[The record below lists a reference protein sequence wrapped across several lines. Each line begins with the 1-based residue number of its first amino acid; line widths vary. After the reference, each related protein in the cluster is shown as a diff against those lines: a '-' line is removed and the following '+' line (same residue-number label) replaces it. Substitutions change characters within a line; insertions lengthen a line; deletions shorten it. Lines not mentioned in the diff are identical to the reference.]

1 MINLTK
7 LWTGV
12 AQPADGLRYGHAS
25 HHPNCMPG
33 EARARKPI
41 TVWNITRTCNLRCV
55 HCYSDSNA
63 LKYPGELTWEE
74 MQKTVEDLAAY
85 QVPSLLLSGGEPMI
99 HPRFFDLV
107 EFASSA
113 GLKLTISTN
122 GTLIT
127 PEKAA
132 LLKAA
137 KVAYVG
143 ISLDGIGE
151 IHDEFRRKEGAFD
164 AAVRGFQNC
173 HAVQQK
179 TGLRLT
185 LTRHNVENID
195 RILDFIEEQK
205 IQRVCFYHLVP
216 AGRGSE
222 LQVLEAAA
230 ARSAIDTLIS
240 RVEAWH
246 TQGVQ
251 REVLTVTQPAD
262 GAYLLVRMENENHP
276 NLQEAHRLLT
286 WNGGGANSSG
296 RGIANIDTQGE
307 VHPDQFWQDVSLGNV
322 KRMPFPEIWEGNDPR
337 SSEVLESI
345 RSIGLL
351 SPQDRQ
357 ARMTGPCADC
367 KWFHICGG
375 GFRTR
380 AAFCNDGNF
389 WGSDPGC
396 YLRDDERMQLAK
408 IGESDSCNQMKT
420 GSPTEI
426 EFSASAR
433 P

>member
-12 AQPADGLRYGHAS
+12 AQPADALRYGHAS
-25 HHPNCMPG
+25 GHGHGGAHACMPSA
-33 EARARKPI
+33 ARSRKPI

-55 HCYSDSNA
+55 HCYSDSMA
-63 LKYPGELTWEE
+63 MQYPGELTWEQ
-74 MQKTVEDLAAY
+74 MQDVVEDLAAY

-107 EFASSA
+107 DLATA
-113 GLKLTISTN
+113 KGLKLTISTN

-137 KVAYVG
+137 NVAYVG
-143 ISLDGIGE
+143 ISLDGIGK

-164 AAVRGFQNC
+164 AAVRGFKNC
-173 HAVQQK
+173 HAVGQK

-185 LTRHNVENID
+185 LTRHNVENIE
-195 RILDFIEEQK
+195 RILDFIEEQE

-222 LQVLEAAA
+222 LQVLAPEEA
-230 ARSAIDTLIS
+230 RRAIDTLIA

-246 TQGVQ
+246 AQGIE
-251 REVLTVTQPAD
+251 RELLTVTQPAD
-262 GAYLLVRMENENHP
+262 GAYLLVRMQNENHP
-276 NLQEAHRLLT
+276 NLAEAHRLLA

-296 RGIANIDTQGE
+296 RGIANIDTQGN
-307 VHPDQFWQDVSLGNV
+307 VHPDQFWQDVTLGNV
-322 KRMPFPEIWEGNDPR
+322 KQMPFSQIWEEQNPA
-337 SSEVLESI
+337 SAEKLAAI

-351 SPQDRQ
+351 SQEERQ
-357 ARMTGPCADC
+357 ARMSGPCADC
-367 KWFHICGG
+367 RWFTICGG

-380 AAFCNDGNF
+380 AAFCNNGDL

-396 YLRDDERMQLAK
+396 YLHAEERHATLAV
-408 IGESDSCNQMKT
+408 
-420 GSPTEI
+420 
-426 EFSASAR
+426 A
-433 P
+433 

>member
-12 AQPADGLRYGHAS
+12 AQPADGLRYGHGAGG
-25 HHPNCMPG
+25 NAT
-33 EARARKPI
+33 EARARRPI

-63 LKYPGELTWEE
+63 QQYPGELTWEQME
-74 MQKTVEDLAAY
+74 QVVEDLAAY
-85 QVPSLLLSGGEPMI
+85 QVPSLLFSGGEPMI

-107 EFASSA
+107 DKATA
-113 GLKLTISTN
+113 LGLKLTISTN

-137 KVAYVG
+137 NVAYVG
-143 ISLDGIGE
+143 ISLDGIGP
-151 IHDEFRRKEGAFD
+151 IHDQFRRKEGAFD
-164 AAVRGFQNC
+164 AAVRGFKNC
-173 HAVQQK
+173 HAVDQK

-185 LTRHNVENID
+185 LTRHNVENINQ
-195 RILDFIEEQK
+195 ILDFIEDQE

-222 LQVLEAAA
+222 LQVLAPEEA
-230 ARSAIDTLIS
+230 RGAIDTLIA

-246 TQGVQ
+246 RQGVE
-251 REVLTVTQPAD
+251 RELLTVTQPAD
-262 GAYLLVRMENENHP
+262 GAYLLVRMRNENHP
-276 NLQEAHRLLT
+276 NLAEARRLLA

-296 RGIANIDTQGE
+296 RGIANIDTQGT
-307 VHPDQFWQDVSLGNV
+307 VHPDQFWQDVILGNV
-322 KRMPFPEIWEGNDPR
+322 KQLPFSQIWEGRNPD
-337 SSEVLESI
+337 SAEMLASI

-351 SPQDRQ
+351 SLEQRQ
-357 ARMTGPCADC
+357 TRMTGPCADC
-367 KWFHICGG
+367 QWFQICGG

-380 AAFCNDGNF
+380 AAFANDGNL

-396 YLRDDERMQLAK
+396 YLHDHERLAVAAL
-408 IGESDSCNQMKT
+408 T
-420 GSPTEI
+420 V
-426 EFSASAR
+426 
-433 P
+433 

>member
-12 AQPADGLRYGHAS
+12 AQPADGLRYGHGAGGNAS
-25 HHPNCMPG
+25 
-33 EARARKPI
+33 EARARRPI

-63 LKYPGELTWEE
+63 MQYPGELTWEQME
-74 MQKTVEDLAAY
+74 QVVEDLASY
-85 QVPSLLLSGGEPMI
+85 QVPSLLFSGGEPMI

-107 EFASSA
+107 DKSTAA

-137 KVAYVG
+137 NVAYVG
-143 ISLDGIGE
+143 ISLDGIGP
-151 IHDEFRRKEGAFD
+151 IHDQFRRKEGAFD
-164 AAVRGFQNC
+164 AAVRGFKNC
-173 HAVQQK
+173 HAVDQK

-185 LTRHNVENID
+185 LTRHNVENIEQ
-195 RILDFIEEQK
+195 ILDFIEDNE

-222 LQVLEAAA
+222 LQVLTPAEA
-230 ARSAIDTLIS
+230 RGAIDTLIA

-246 TQGVQ
+246 KQGVE
-251 REVLTVTQPAD
+251 RELLTVTQPAD
-262 GAYLLVRMENENHP
+262 GAYLLVRMRNENHP
-276 NLQEAHRLLT
+276 NLLEAGRLLAWT
-286 WNGGGANSSG
+286 CGGANSSG
-296 RGIANIDTQGE
+296 RGIANIDTQGS
-307 VHPDQFWQDVSLGNV
+307 VHPDQFWQDVILGNV
-322 KRMPFPEIWEGNDPR
+322 KQMPFSQIWEGGNPD
-337 SSEVLESI
+337 SAEMLAAI
-345 RSIGLL
+345 RSIGQL
-351 SPQDRQ
+351 SLEQRQ
-357 ARMTGPCADC
+357 ARMSGPCANC
-367 KWFHICGG
+367 QWFQICGG

-380 AAFCNDGNF
+380 AYFANDGDL

-396 YLRDDERMQLAK
+396 YLHDHERLAPAVMC
-408 IGESDSCNQMKT
+408 G
-420 GSPTEI
+420 
-426 EFSASAR
+426 A
-433 P
+433 

>member
-12 AQPADGLRYGHAS
+12 AQPADSLRYGHAS
-25 HHPNCMPG
+25 GHAANHASTSASCMPVA
-33 EARARKPI
+33 ARARKPI

-63 LKYPGELTWEE
+63 MQYPGELNWGE
-74 MQKTVEDLAAY
+74 MQDVLEDLAAY
-85 QVPSLLLSGGEPMI
+85 EVPSLLLSGGEPMI

-107 EFASSA
+107 EMASGA

-137 KVAYVG
+137 NVAYVG
-143 ISLDGIGE
+143 ISLDGIGK

-164 AAVRGFQNC
+164 AAVRGFRNC

-195 RILDFIEEQK
+195 RILDFIEDQE

-222 LQVLEAAA
+222 LQVLEANA
-230 ARSAIDTLIS
+230 ARGAIDTLIS
-240 RVEAWH
+240 RVETWH
-246 TQGVQ
+246 RQGIE
-251 REVLTVTQPAD
+251 RELLTVTQPAD
-262 GAYLLVRMENENHP
+262 GAYLLVRMENEKHP
-276 NLQEAHRLLT
+276 NLEEARRLLS

-296 RGIANIDTQGE
+296 RGIANIDTQGN
-307 VHPDQFWQDVSLGNV
+307 VHPDQFWQDVTLGNV
-322 KRMPFPEIWEGNDPR
+322 KRMPFSEIWEGNNPA
-337 SSEVLESI
+337 SSEILTSI

-351 SPQDRQ
+351 NQEERQ
-357 ARMTGPCADC
+357 ARMSGPCADC
-367 KWFHICGG
+367 KWFSICGG

-380 AAFCNDGNF
+380 AAFCNDGDL

-396 YLRDDERMQLAK
+396 YLREAERAQLA
-408 IGESDSCNQMKT
+408 E
-420 GSPTEI
+420 
-426 EFSASAR
+426 AV
-433 P
+433 

>member
-12 AQPADGLRYGHAS
+12 EQPADGLRYGHGA
-25 HHPNCMPG
+25 G
-33 EARARKPI
+33 AQVAARARKPI
-41 TVWNITRTCNLRCV
+41 VVWNITRTCNLRCV

-63 LKYPGELTWEE
+63 VQYPGELDWAQMES
-74 MQKTVEDLAAY
+74 VVADLAAY

-107 EFASSA
+107 DLATQS

-137 KVAYVG
+137 NVAYVG
-143 ISLDGIGE
+143 ISLDGIGPV
-151 IHDEFRRKEGAFD
+151 HDEFRRKEGAFD
-164 AAVRGFQNC
+164 AAVRGFKNC
-173 HAVQQK
+173 HEVKQK

-185 LTRHNVENID
+185 LTRHNVENIEQ
-195 RILDFIEEQK
+195 ILDFIEDQE

-222 LQVLEAAA
+222 LQVLEPDE
-230 ARSAIDTLIS
+230 ARHALDTLIA

-246 TQGVQ
+246 KQGID
-251 REVLTVTQPAD
+251 RELLTVTQPAD
-262 GAYLLVRMENENHP
+262 GPYLLVRMEREGHP
-276 NLQEAHRLLT
+276 NLEEARRLLA

-296 RGIANIDTQGE
+296 RGIANIDTRGD
-307 VHPDQFWQDVSLGNV
+307 VHPDQFWQDLLLGNV
-322 KRMPFPEIWEGNDPR
+322 KQMAFSRIWDGGNDG
-337 SSEVLESI
+337 SAEVLASI

-351 SPQDRQ
+351 SLEERQ
-357 ARMTGPCADC
+357 ARMTGPCAEC
-367 KWFHICGG
+367 KWFTLCGG

-380 AAFCNDGNF
+380 AAFANYGNL

-396 YLRDDERMQLAK
+396 YLRPE
-408 IGESDSCNQMKT
+408 
-420 GSPTEI
+420 EI
-426 EFSASAR
+426 RA
-433 P
+433 

>member
-12 AQPADGLRYGHAS
+12 AQPADSLRYGHAS
-25 HHPNCMPG
+25 GHAAHHASTSASCMPVA
-33 EARARKPI
+33 ARARKPI

-63 LKYPGELTWEE
+63 MQYPGELNWGE
-74 MQKTVEDLAAY
+74 MQDVLEDLAAY
-85 QVPSLLLSGGEPMI
+85 EVPSLLLSGGEPMI
-99 HPRFFDLV
+99 HPHFFDLV
-107 EFASSA
+107 EMASGA

-137 KVAYVG
+137 NVAYVG
-143 ISLDGIGE
+143 ISLDGIGK

-164 AAVRGFQNC
+164 AAVRGFRNC
-173 HAVQQK
+173 HEVKQK

-195 RILDFIEEQK
+195 RILDFIEDQE

-222 LQVLEAAA
+222 LQVLEANA
-230 ARSAIDTLIS
+230 ARGAIDTLIS

-246 TQGVQ
+246 RQGIE
-251 REVLTVTQPAD
+251 RELLTVTQPAD

-276 NLQEAHRLLT
+276 NLEEARRLLS

-296 RGIANIDTQGE
+296 RGIANIDTQGN
-307 VHPDQFWQDVSLGNV
+307 VHPDQFWQDVTLGNV
-322 KRMPFPEIWEGNDPR
+322 KRMPFSEIWEGNNPA
-337 SSEVLESI
+337 SSEILSSI

-351 SPQDRQ
+351 NQEERQ
-357 ARMTGPCADC
+357 ARMRGPCADC
-367 KWFHICGG
+367 KWFSICGG

-380 AAFCNDGNF
+380 AAFCNDGDL

-396 YLRDDERMQLAK
+396 YLREAERAQFA
-408 IGESDSCNQMKT
+408 E
-420 GSPTEI
+420 
-426 EFSASAR
+426 AV
-433 P
+433 

>member
-12 AQPADGLRYGHAS
+12 EQPADNLRYGH
-25 HHPNCMPG
+25 G
-33 EARARKPI
+33 EGAHTAARARKPI
-41 TVWNITRTCNLRCV
+41 VVWNITRTCNLRCV

-63 LKYPGELTWEE
+63 VQYPGELDWEQ
-74 MQKTVEDLAAY
+74 MQSVVADLASY

-107 EFASSA
+107 DLASGA

-143 ISLDGIGE
+143 ISLDGIGPV
-151 IHDEFRRKEGAFD
+151 HDEFRRKEGAFD
-164 AAVRGFQNC
+164 AAVRGFKNC
-173 HAVQQK
+173 HAVDQK

-185 LTRHNVENID
+185 LTRHNVENIEQ
-195 RILDFIEEQK
+195 ILDFIEDQE

-222 LQVLEAAA
+222 LQVLEPDE
-230 ARSAIDTLIS
+230 ARHAIDTLIA

-246 TQGVQ
+246 KQGID
-251 REVLTVTQPAD
+251 RELLTVTQPAD
-262 GAYLLVRMENENHP
+262 GAYLLVRMEKENHP
-276 NLQEAHRLLT
+276 NLDEARRLLA

-296 RGIANIDTQGE
+296 RGIANIDTRGD
-307 VHPDQFWQDVSLGNV
+307 VHPDQFWQDVLLGNV
-322 KRMPFPEIWEGNDPR
+322 KQMPFSQIWEGKNEG
-337 SSEVLESI
+337 SAEILASI

-351 SPQDRQ
+351 SLEERQ
-357 ARMTGPCADC
+357 ARMTGPCAEC
-367 KWFHICGG
+367 KWFNLCGG

-380 AAFCNDGNF
+380 AAFANYGNL
-389 WGSDPGC
+389 WGSDPAC
-396 YLRDDERMQLAK
+396 YLRPE
-408 IGESDSCNQMKT
+408 
-420 GSPTEI
+420 EI
-426 EFSASAR
+426 RA
-433 P
+433 

>member
-12 AQPADGLRYGHAS
+12 AQPADSLRYGQAS
-25 HHPNCMPG
+25 GHGMNHVRPG
-33 EARARKPI
+33 GSDCLPVVARARKPI

-55 HCYSDSNA
+55 HCYSDSMSM
-63 LKYPGELTWEE
+63 KYPGELTWEQ
-74 MQKTVEDLAAY
+74 MQDVVDDLAGY

-107 EFASSA
+107 DLATEA

-127 PEKAA
+127 PEKASR
-132 LLKAA
+132 LKAA
-137 KVAYVG
+137 EVAYVG

-151 IHDEFRRKEGAFD
+151 IHDQFRRKEGAFD
-164 AAVRGFQNC
+164 AAVRGFENC
-173 HAVQQK
+173 HAVGQK

-185 LTRHNVENID
+185 LTRHNVENIE
-195 RILDFIEEQK
+195 RILDFIEDKE

-222 LQVLEAAA
+222 LQVLPSDEA
-230 ARSAIDTLIS
+230 RGAIDTLIA

-246 TQGVQ
+246 RQGID
-251 REVLTVTQPAD
+251 RELLTVTQPAD
-262 GAYLLVRMENENHP
+262 GAYLLVRMEREKHP
-276 NLQEAHRLLT
+276 NLEEARRLLS

-296 RGIANIDTQGE
+296 RGIANIDTQGN
-307 VHPDQFWQDVSLGNV
+307 VHPDQFWQDVTLGNV
-322 KRMPFPEIWEGNDPR
+322 KQMAFSEIWEGNNPA
-337 SSEVLESI
+337 SAGMLGSI

-351 SPQDRQ
+351 SQEERQ
-357 ARMTGPCADC
+357 ARMSGPCAGC
-367 KWFHICGG
+367 KWFSICGG

-380 AAFCNDGNF
+380 AAFCNDGDL

-396 YLRDDERMQLAK
+396 YLREDERCEMA
-408 IGESDSCNQMKT
+408 MVV
-420 GSPTEI
+420 
-426 EFSASAR
+426 
-433 P
+433 

>member
-12 AQPADGLRYGHAS
+12 AQPADALRYGHGDGDGSAD
-25 HHPNCMPG
+25 CMPAA
-33 EARARKPI
+33 ARARKPI

-55 HCYSDSNA
+55 HCYSDSMA
-63 LKYPGELTWEE
+63 MQYPGELTWEQ
-74 MQKTVEDLAAY
+74 MKRVVADLAAY
-85 QVPSLLLSGGEPMI
+85 QIPSLLLSGGEPMI
-99 HPRFFDLV
+99 HPRFFDLLDL
-107 EFASSA
+107 ASGM

-137 KVAYVG
+137 NVAYVG
-143 ISLDGIGE
+143 ISLDGIGPV
-151 IHDEFRRKEGAFD
+151 HDQFRRKEGAFD
-164 AAVRGFQNC
+164 AAVRGFKHC
-173 HAVQQK
+173 HEVEQK

-185 LTRHNVENID
+185 LTRHNVENIE
-195 RILDFIEEQK
+195 RILDFIEEHA

-222 LQVLEAAA
+222 LQVLAPAET
-230 ARSAIDTLIS
+230 RGAIDTLIA

-246 TQGVQ
+246 KQGID
-251 REVLTVTQPAD
+251 RELLTVTQPAD

-276 NLQEAHRLLT
+276 NLAEARRLLS

-296 RGIANIDTQGE
+296 RGIANIDTQGS
-307 VHPDQFWQDVSLGNV
+307 VHPDQFWQDVTLGNV
-322 KRMPFPEIWEGNDPR
+322 KRMPFSEIWEGKNPA
-337 SSEVLESI
+337 SAGMLASI

-351 SPQDRQ
+351 TQQERQ

-367 KWFHICGG
+367 KWFSICGG

-380 AAFCNDGNF
+380 AAFCNSGDL

-396 YLRDDERMQLAK
+396 YLRDEERLA
-408 IGESDSCNQMKT
+408 
-420 GSPTEI
+420 
-426 EFSASAR
+426 ASAVV
-433 P
+433 

>member
-12 AQPADGLRYGHAS
+12 AQPADSLRYGHAS
-25 HHPNCMPG
+25 GHPASNGGSDGPSCMPVA
-33 EARARKPI
+33 ARARKPI

-55 HCYSDSNA
+55 HCYSDSA
-63 LKYPGELTWEE
+63 AAQYPGELNWEQME
-74 MQKTVEDLAAY
+74 KVVEDLAAY

-99 HPRFFDLV
+99 HPRFFELVDL
-107 EFASSA
+107 ASSK

-137 KVAYVG
+137 NVAYVG
-143 ISLDGIGE
+143 ISLDGIGK

-164 AAVRGFQNC
+164 GAVRGFKNC
-173 HAVQQK
+173 HEVDQK

-185 LTRHNVENID
+185 LTRHNVENIE
-195 RILDFIEEQK
+195 RILDFIEEQEIK
-205 IQRVCFYHLVP
+205 RVCFYHLVP

-222 LQVLEAAA
+222 LQVLDSDK
-230 ARSAIDTLIS
+230 ARGAIDTMIA

-246 TQGVQ
+246 KQGID
-251 REVLTVTQPAD
+251 RELLTVTQPAD
-262 GAYLLVRMENENHP
+262 GAHLLVRMENENHP
-276 NLQEAHRLLT
+276 NLEEARRLLS

-296 RGIANIDTQGE
+296 RGIANIDTQGN
-307 VHPDQFWQDVSLGNV
+307 VHPDQFWQDITLGNV
-322 KRMPFPEIWEGNDPR
+322 KQMPFSQIWEGGNPATA
-337 SSEVLESI
+337 EKLAEI

-351 SPQDRQ
+351 SNEERQ

-367 KWFHICGG
+367 KWFGICGG

-380 AAFCNDGNF
+380 AYFCNDGNM

-396 YLRDDERMQLAK
+396 YLREEERRA
-408 IGESDSCNQMKT
+408 SC
-420 GSPTEI
+420 
-426 EFSASAR
+426 AVA
-433 P
+433 

>member
-7 LWTGV
+7 LWTGA
-12 AQPADGLRYGHAS
+12 AQPADALRYGHAS
-25 HHPNCMPG
+25 GHSANHGAGCMPTA
-33 EARARKPI
+33 ARTRKPI

-55 HCYSDSNA
+55 HCYSDSA
-63 LKYPGELTWEE
+63 AMQYPGELSWEQ
-74 MQKTVEDLAAY
+74 MQDVVEDLSAY
-85 QVPSLLLSGGEPMI
+85 QIPSLLLSGGEPMI
-99 HPRFFDLV
+99 HPHFFDLV
-107 EFASSA
+107 DLASKA

-137 KVAYVG
+137 NVAYVG
-143 ISLDGIGE
+143 ISLDGIGR

-164 AAVRGFQNC
+164 AAVRGFRNC
-173 HAVQQK
+173 HEVGQK

-195 RILDFIEEQK
+195 RILDFIEEQQ

-222 LQVLEAAA
+222 LQVLT
-230 ARSAIDTLIS
+230 ARESRGAIDTLIA

-246 TQGVQ
+246 KQGID
-251 REVLTVTQPAD
+251 RELLTVTQPAD
-262 GAYLLVRMENENHP
+262 GAYLLVRMENEKHP
-276 NLQEAHRLLT
+276 NLEEARRLLS

-296 RGIANIDTQGE
+296 RGIANIDTQGN
-307 VHPDQFWQDVSLGNV
+307 VHPDQFWQDVTLGNV
-322 KRMPFPEIWEGNDPR
+322 KRMPFSQIWEGENPE
-337 SSEVLESI
+337 SSEMLASI

-351 SPQDRQ
+351 NQEERQ
-357 ARMTGPCADC
+357 SRMSGPCADC
-367 KWFHICGG
+367 KWFSICGG

-380 AAFCNDGNF
+380 AYFANDGHL

-396 YLRDDERMQLAK
+396 YLQAEERLQA
-408 IGESDSCNQMKT
+408 C
-420 GSPTEI
+420 
-426 EFSASAR
+426 AVA
-433 P
+433 

>member
-12 AQPADGLRYGHAS
+12 AQPADSLRYGHAS
-25 HHPNCMPG
+25 GHRGHNGSTNASCMPVA
-33 EARARKPI
+33 ARARKPI

-55 HCYSDSNA
+55 HCYSDSMA
-63 LKYPGELTWEE
+63 MQYPGELTWEQ
-74 MQKTVEDLAAY
+74 MQEVVEDLAAY

-107 EFASSA
+107 DLATEK

-137 KVAYVG
+137 NVAYVG
-143 ISLDGIGE
+143 ISLDGIGK

-164 AAVRGFQNC
+164 AAVRGFKNC
-173 HAVQQK
+173 HEVGQK

-185 LTRHNVENID
+185 LTRHNVENIEQ
-195 RILDFIEEQK
+195 ILDFIEEK
-205 IQRVCFYHLVP
+205 EIQRVCFYHLVP

-222 LQVLEAAA
+222 LQVLPPEEA
-230 ARSAIDTLIS
+230 RGAIDTLIS
-240 RVEAWH
+240 RVEQWH
-246 TQGVQ
+246 SQGID
-251 REVLTVTQPAD
+251 RELLTVTQPAD
-262 GAYLLVRMENENHP
+262 GAYLLVRMERENHP
-276 NLQEAHRLLT
+276 NLTEARRLLS

-296 RGIANIDTQGE
+296 RGIANIDTQGN
-307 VHPDQFWQDVSLGNV
+307 VHPDQFWQDIILGNV
-322 KRMPFPEIWEGNDPR
+322 KRMPFSQIWAGQHPGSAET
-337 SSEVLESI
+337 LAQI

-351 SPQDRQ
+351 TQEERQ
-357 ARMTGPCADC
+357 ARMSGPCADC
-367 KWFHICGG
+367 KWFGICGG

-380 AAFCNDGNF
+380 AAFCNNGDF

-396 YLRDDERMQLAK
+396 YLSDEERQAGSLETALA
-408 IGESDSCNQMKT
+408 S
-420 GSPTEI
+420 
-426 EFSASAR
+426 
-433 P
+433 

>member
-12 AQPADGLRYGHAS
+12 AQPADGLRYGH
-25 HHPNCMPG
+25 G
-33 EARARKPI
+33 EGAQVAARGRKPI
-41 TVWNITRTCNLRCV
+41 VVWNITRTCNLRCV

-63 LKYPGELTWEE
+63 VQYPGELDWEQME
-74 MQKTVEDLAAY
+74 GVVADLAVY

-107 EFASSA
+107 DLATAA

-137 KVAYVG
+137 NVAYVG
-143 ISLDGIGE
+143 ISLDGIGPV
-151 IHDEFRRKEGAFD
+151 HDEFRRKEGAFD
-164 AAVRGFQNC
+164 AAVRGFKNC
-173 HAVQQK
+173 HEVQQK

-185 LTRHNVENID
+185 LTRHNVENIEQ
-195 RILDFIEEQK
+195 ILDFIEDQE

-222 LQVLEAAA
+222 LQVLEADE
-230 ARSAIDTLIS
+230 ARHAIDTLIA

-246 TQGVQ
+246 KQGID
-251 REVLTVTQPAD
+251 RELLTVTQPAD
-262 GAYLLVRMENENHP
+262 GPYLLVRMQREGHP
-276 NLQEAHRLLT
+276 NLEEARRLLA

-296 RGIANIDTQGE
+296 RGIANIDTRGD
-307 VHPDQFWQDVSLGNV
+307 VHPDQFWQDLLLGNV
-322 KRMPFPEIWEGNDPR
+322 KQMPFSKIWDGGNPGSAEI
-337 SSEVLESI
+337 LASI

-351 SPQDRQ
+351 SLEERQ
-357 ARMTGPCADC
+357 ARMTGPCAEC
-367 KWFHICGG
+367 KWFSICGG

-380 AAFCNDGNF
+380 AAFANYGNL

-396 YLRDDERMQLAK
+396 YLHSDEIRA
-408 IGESDSCNQMKT
+408 
-420 GSPTEI
+420 
-426 EFSASAR
+426 
-433 P
+433 